1 VGVVTRRGRFF
12 VVRPLFR
19 RGQSVTLDRK
29 GRGGAAVGDIVL
41 INRSKRGPYVAQVIG
56 SPDVASDV
64 LEALMIDSGLRQ
76 GFGAES
82 QAVSSSNGLDGHDH
96 RRELR
101 DLATI
106 TVDPA
111 EARDFD
117 DAISCRREGDNVRL
131 WVHIADV
138 SAHVRPGS
146 ALEAE
151 AFRRGTSVYLPGRV
165 EPMLPESLSGDRC
178 SLVPGADRPTVT
190 VEMELSQ
197 AEVRS
202 VSFYRS
208 VIRSD
213 ARLTYDQ
220 LDRIFAGKERAQSPW
235 DEPLMQARELA
246 GQLRKKQGAGGS
258 LQIDSKEP
266 KFSFD
271 DAGQVTGISYES
283 QTESHQLIEQL
294 MILAN
299 EQVASYLAQRRLP
312 TLYRVHERPDPRS
325 VEFLLSQL
333 ESLEVPTPPT
343 PDHLSPHEASQI
355 VAQASQLVD
364 QHVKRTGRGKAALT
378 SLVLRSLKQAFYTP
392 KNLGHSG
399 LSRERYCHFTSP
411 IRRYPDLVVHRALLS
426 GIGSDD
432 APPRADWLHEAGV
445 ESSLA
450 ERNALDVERSADD
463 VCKAFLL
470 QRRLGDGYNERVFD
484 GEVVGVVG
492 GGVFVRFADELF
504 EGFLPA
510 KTLGREWWDLNGEA
524 TALIGQQSGRSLA
537 LGDELKVSVNR
548 VDAPRGRVDLLCE
561 DGGSRRG

>member
-1 VGVVTRRGRFF
+1 VVGR
-12 VVRPLFR
+12 
-19 RGQSVTLDRK
+19 
-29 GRGGAAVGDIVL
+29 
-41 INRSKRGPYVAQVIG
+41 
-56 SPDVASDV
+56 PDVASDV

-76 GFGAES
+76 GFGSES
-82 QAVSSSNGLDGHDH
+82 GVELSNGFHGSNH
-96 RRELR
+96 RIQLC
-101 DLATI
+101 DLPTI
-106 TVDPA
+106 TVDPT

-117 DAISCRREGDNVRL
+117 DAISCRREGENVRV

-151 AFRRGTSVYLPGRV
+151 AFRRGTSVYVPGRV

-178 SLVPGADRPTVT
+178 SLVPGAERPTVT

-202 VSFYRS
+202 VRFYRS

-235 DEPLMQARELA
+235 DEPLVQAREVARL
-246 GQLRKKQGAGGS
+246 LREKHNASGS

-271 DAGQVTGISYES
+271 DAGDVTDISYES

-299 EQVASYLAQRRLP
+299 EQVASYLAQRKEP

-325 VEFLLSQL
+325 VEFLLTQL

-343 PDHLSPHEASQI
+343 PDHLSPHDASQI
-355 VAQASQLVD
+355 VAQASQLVAE
-364 QHVKRTGRGKAALT
+364 HVHRTGKGKAALT

-426 GIGSDD
+426 AIGSDD
-432 APPRADWLHEAGV
+432 TPPRADWLHEAGA

-463 VCKAFLL
+463 VCKCFLL
-470 QRRLGDGYNERVFD
+470 QRRLIEGYDEREFD
-484 GEVVGVVG
+484 GEIVGVVG

-524 TALIGQQSGRSLA
+524 TALIGQRSGRTLA
-537 LGDELKVSVNR
+537 LGDEVKVSVDR
-548 VDAPRGRVDLLCE
+548 VDAPRGRVDLVCE
-561 DGGSRRG
+561 HDG